1 MMVMFIVRVKRQW
14 KGASGYKT
22 KLNDFLHN
30 GGCKMKFNCILMVS
44 LFMATLSGC
53 EKADDELTLLKEKA
67 ESGDIIAQ
75 YNLGCAYAEGD
86 GTPVDLVQAV
96 KWFRRAADGGDV
108 DAQYNLAV
116 MYDDGDGIDE
126 DNEEAMKWYTAAA
139 KQGDQFSQFNLA
151 VMYDEGT
158 GVGQDYS
165 KALHWYRQAAE
176 QGDRDTQ
183 YSIGMLYETGDVGE
197 SDRVE
202 AYAWYTLAAKNGELN
217 AKEKCVQL
225 EAGFTDEQLKSG
237 KSRCSEIMF
246 LYGIY

>member
-1 MMVMFIVRVKRQW
+1 MLMFNVRVMRQW
-14 KGASGYKT
+14 KGVSGYKT
-22 KLNDFLHN
+22 KLNDFLRN
-30 GGCKMKFNCILMVS
+30 AGCKMKFNCILLVS

-53 EKADDELTLLKEKA
+53 EKADNELTLLKEKA
-67 ESGDIIAQ
+67 ESGDVIAQ
-75 YNLGCAYAEGD
+75 YNLGFAYAEGD
-86 GTPVDLVQAV
+86 GTPVDLVQAL
-96 KWFRRAADGGDV
+96 KWFRRAANSGDV

-116 MYDDGDGIDE
+116 MYDDGDGVDE
-126 DNEEAMKWYTAAA
+126 DNEEAVKWDTAAA
-139 KQGDQFSQFNLA
+139 IQGDQISQYNLA
-151 VMYDEGT
+151 VMYDECT

-225 EAGFTDEQLKSG
+225 EAGFTEEQLKSG

-246 LYGIY
+246 LYGID